1 LGPQNCKETLTVKR
15 LIPRLDCII
24 EYLMAVALLVLL
36 MAVFS
41 NSFLRYTFNT
51 GIPAAEEV
59 ARLMFVWITFL
70 GAILALRRRAL
81 LGIELVQA
89 MIPHWARRTC
99 TFISNILIL
108 YALWLFLVGSWEQT
122 LIGMHTYST
131 VLGFP
136 TALMAS
142 SGLVCAGSMSLIV
155 LVNLWQVVTNNP
167 DAHIPGEHPPFA
179 VPENQE
185 SELVVGEK

>member
-1 LGPQNCKETLTVKR
+1 MKF
-15 LIPRLDCII
+15 LIPRLDALV
-24 EYLMAVALLVLL
+24 EYLMAIALTVLL
-36 MAVFS
+36 LAVFG
-41 NSFLRYTFNT
+41 NSLLRYAFNT

-70 GAILALRRRAL
+70 GAIIAMRRHAL

-89 MIPHWARRTC
+89 MLPRWARR
-99 TFISNILIL
+99 ISSVISHALIL
-108 YALWLFLVGSWEQT
+108 YALWLFLEGSWDQT

-142 SGLVCAGSMSLIV
+142 SGLICAGSMILIV
-155 LVNLWQVVTNNP
+155 AANLWRIVTGHP
-167 DAHIPGEHPPFA
+167 DAYIAGEPAHTSIPSTNHADEQAGK
-179 VPENQE
+179 Q
-185 SELVVGEK
+185 